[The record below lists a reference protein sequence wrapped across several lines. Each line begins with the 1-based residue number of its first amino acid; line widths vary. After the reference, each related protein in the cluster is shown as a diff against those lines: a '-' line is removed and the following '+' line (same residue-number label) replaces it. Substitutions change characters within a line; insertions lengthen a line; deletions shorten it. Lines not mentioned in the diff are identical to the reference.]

1 MTGGRVAIL
10 GRTGRNVAAGMSG
23 GVAYV
28 LDLDE
33 RLVNPEMVDLEP
45 LDDGDVETLRQ
56 MLSEHLA
63 ETESP
68 VAEALLAAAD
78 WQRFTKVMPRDYKK
92 VLLAIEQ
99 ARQDGT
105 DVDEAVMAASKG

>member
-23 GVAYV
+23 GVAYL

-33 RLVNPEMVDLEP
+33 RLVNREMVGLEP
-45 LDDGDVETLRQ
+45 LDEGDVETLRQ
-56 MLSEHLA
+56 MLSEHA
-63 ETESP
+63 QETDSP
-68 VAEALLAAAD
+68 VAAELLAHPD
-78 WQRFTKVMPRDYKK
+78 WTRFTKVMPRDYKR

-99 ARQDGT
+99 PREDGT
-105 DVDEAVMAASKG
+105 DV